1 MILKDKVAIV
11 TGASRGIGAAIAQ
24 KFCENGA
31 SVMLCSRSAE
41 TVAGVAKTLVNKGW
55 NAKSTQADISNKAD
69 VESLVDLTLKEFS
82 HIDILV
88 NNAGVTGDALF
99 LRMKDEDWDTVLQTN
114 LTGTA
119 YCIRA
124 VLRSMMRQRSG
135 RIINMSSVVGVTGN
149 AGQANY
155 AASKAGIIGLTK
167 SIAKEVAG
175 RSITVNAIAPGFIT
189 TDMTANLSEADQQRI
204 LELIPLNSY
213 GTPEDVAAVA
223 SFLASEGAR
232 YVTGQVIQVDGG
244 MVM

>member
-1 MILKDKVAIV
+1 
-11 TGASRGIGAAIAQ
+11 
-24 KFCENGA
+24 
-31 SVMLCSRSAE
+31 MLCSRSAE

-189 TDMTANLSEADQQRI
+189 TDMTANLSETDQQRI